1 AYEGYVDIF
10 DGGPTMSA
18 RTDRVNS
25 VRKARPGRVSTTD
38 LDIGKRALIATGT
51 LESFRCAY
59 GQCDVAEDG
68 TMAIDEAC
76 ARTLDVGAG
85 DEVWSVPR

>member
-1 AYEGYVDIF
+1 
-10 DGGPTMSA
+10 MSA

-25 VRKARPGRVSTTD
+25 VRDSRPGKVSATD

-68 TMAIDEAC
+68 SMAIDEAC
-76 ARTLDVGAG
+76 ARTLDVVAG